1 MAKDIKAKDE
11 LPTSARG
18 NKGDRQVADFI
29 DALARAPAAAPAGSR
44 GRLIFAID
52 ATASREP
59 TWDIACDIQAEMF
72 EATDGLGGLDVQL
85 VFYRGFG
92 ECRASGWVSNSRD
105 LVNRMLKVRCLGG
118 RTQIRKILRHA
129 VRETEKERVGA
140 LVFVGDSCEENIDA
154 LCDQAGRLG
163 LLGVKTFMFHEG
175 ADPHAAA
182 AFRHIAQLT
191 GGAYCPFDV
200 GSARQLKDLLSA
212 VAVYAAGG
220 RRALEDYGRARG
232 GAALQITQQIK

>member
-1 MAKDIKAKDE
+1 MGKDRDRTGRMPANADAG
-11 LPTSARG
+11 PG
-18 NKGDRQVADFI
+18 NRQVADFL
-29 DALARAPAAAPAGSR
+29 DALSRAPAPVTGGDG

-72 EATDGLGGLDVQL
+72 EATADLGGLEVQL

-92 ECRASGWVSNSRD
+92 ECRASGWVGNSRD

-118 RTQIRKILRHA
+118 RTQIRKVLRHA
-129 VRETEKERVGA
+129 VRQAEKERVGA
-140 LVFVGDSCEENIDA
+140 LVFVGDCCEEAIDD

-163 LLGVKTFMFHEG
+163 LLGVKAFMFHEG
-175 ADPHAAA
+175 GDPAAA
-182 AFRHIAQLT
+182 RAFRQIAQLT
-191 GGAYCPFDV
+191 GGAYCPFDI

-220 RRALEDYGRARG
+220 RRALEDYGRRHG
-232 GAALQITQQIK
+232 GEVLRITQQIK